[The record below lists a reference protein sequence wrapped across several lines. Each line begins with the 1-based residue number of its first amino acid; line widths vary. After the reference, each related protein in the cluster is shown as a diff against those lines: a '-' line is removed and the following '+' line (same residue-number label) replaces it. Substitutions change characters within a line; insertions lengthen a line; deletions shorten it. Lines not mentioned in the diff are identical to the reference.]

1 MSLIW
6 TQANLEPKR
15 KFRYLIEIAGDAG
28 DANLQ
33 DAMSNIKFLA
43 QTCDRPGVKVA
54 ASEHKYFDKTYY
66 HPGRVTWDP
75 NPLNIKLVDIQ
86 AKEGSGVDT
95 NGSLLAAFANSGLEV
110 FQADGDFRTIGKAR
124 AVGALGKVTIR
135 VLSSLTNAGGFIEDE
150 PSIANGGIAEEWVLE
165 NAWLESIKPDGL
177 DYGSDDI
184 LTVTIQVRYDFC
196 RFTSPAG
203 ALFPAG

>member
-6 TQANLEPKR
+6 TQASLEPKR
-15 KFRYLIEIAGDAG
+15 KFRYLIDITGDAE
-28 DANLQ
+28 LQ
-33 DAMSNIKFLA
+33 DSMKNVRFLA
-43 QTCDRPGVKVA
+43 QTCDRPGIKVG

-86 AKEGSGVDT
+86 SGRGSDLDT
-95 NGSLLAAFANSGLEV
+95 NGTLLAAFARSGLTV
-110 FQADGDFRTIGKAR
+110 FSSLPDGNFTTIGKGR

-135 VLSSLTNAGGFIEDE
+135 VLSSLTDDAGFLQEE
-150 PSIANGGIAEEWVLE
+150 PTIGNGGIAEEWVLE

-177 DYGSDDI
+177 DYSSEDI

-196 RFTSPAG
+196 RFTSAAG
-203 ALFPAG
+203 ALFPTS